1 MTIQNSTAFLVKV
14 HLALVILF
22 VGTSL
27 NAAEPLMRDLIGLNT
42 HTIQFKTNLYQ
53 PVTKYLRNY
62 HPLEWDFGK
71 DTSRPQTFPLAANK
85 VSWDRDVYGP
95 WKKAGYHAHASLMFD
110 NLKTN
115 DWKDMERDAEVYGR
129 ELAKA
134 LGPSSTRLIEA
145 AEVGNEPG
153 LYDDAAYRKVFEAMA
168 KGLRAGDPKLRIATC
183 NVEAVK
189 SGRYHK
195 SIECVRGL
203 ESLYDIINV
212 HSYAELKP
220 WPTWERSYPEDER
233 LKYLKTIQG
242 VIDWR
247 NKNAPGKEI
256 WLTEFGYDSS
266 TKKPEPTGDFAK
278 WTGVTDTQQ
287 AQWIV
292 RSFLIFASMDID
304 RAYLYWF
311 NDEDKPSV
319 HASAGLTRHYQ
330 PKPSFHAV
338 AWLMKSLGDYRYV
351 KTQQQD
357 ARAWAMEFVHE
368 TDTKRRVL
376 AVWKPTGE
384 AGTYALKVTP
394 ERMERMPLTA
404 GSAESPVAKQGTL
417 GINESPLFI
426 WYRQP

>member
-1 MTIQNSTAFLVKV
+1 
-14 HLALVILF
+14 
-22 VGTSL
+22 
-27 NAAEPLMRDLIGLNT
+27 MRDLIGLNT

-62 HPLEWDFGK
+62 HPIEWDFGK
-71 DTSRPQTFPLAANK
+71 DTSRPQTFPSAANK
-85 VSWDRDVYGP
+85 VNWDTQVYGP
-95 WKKAGYHAHASLMFD
+95 WRKAGYHAHASLMFD

-134 LGPSSTRLIEA
+134 LGPSSTKLIEA

-153 LYDDAAYRKVFEAMA
+153 LYDDAAYRKLFQAMA
-168 KGLRAGDPKLRIATC
+168 KGLREGDPKLRIATC
-183 NVEAVK
+183 NVEEGK

-195 SIECVRGL
+195 SIECVKGL

-233 LKYLKTIQG
+233 LKYLKTIQE

-278 WTGVTDTQQ
+278 WMGVTDTQQ

-311 NDEDKPSV
+311 NDADKPSV
-319 HASAGLTRHYQ
+319 HASAGLTRNYQ

-351 KTQQQD
+351 KTQQQNAD
-357 ARAWAMEFVHE
+357 AWAMEFVHE
-368 TDTKRRVL
+368 TDAKRKVL

-384 AGTYALKVTP
+384 AATYKLKVTP
-394 ERMERMPLTA
+394 EKCERMPLSES
-404 GSAESPVAKQGTL
+404 SAESVMAKDGKIT
-417 GINESPLFI
+417 INESPVFV
-426 WYRQP
+426 WFRE

>member
-1 MTIQNSTAFLVKV
+1 MSKFACLLLVFLS
-14 HLALVILF
+14 ALRV
-22 VGTSL
+22 S
-27 NAAEPLMRDLIGLNT
+27 AAEPLMRDLIGLNT

-62 HPLEWDFGK
+62 HPIDWDFGK

-95 WKKAGYHAHASLMFD
+95 WRKAGYHAHASLMFD

-134 LGPSSTRLIEA
+134 LGPSSTKLIEA

-153 LYDDAAYRKVFEAMA
+153 LYDDVTYRKLFEAMA

-183 NVEAVK
+183 NVEAGK

-203 ESLYDIINV
+203 ESFYDIINV

-233 LKYLKTIQG
+233 LKYLKTIQE

-278 WTGVTDTQQ
+278 WMGVTDTQQ

-351 KTQQQD
+351 KTHQQN
-357 ARAWAMEFVHE
+357 ASAWAMEFVHE
-368 TDTKRRVL
+368 TDAKRKVL

-384 AGTYALKVTP
+384 KGTYRLKITP
-394 ERMERMPLTA
+394 DRMERMPLTA
-404 GSAESPVAKQGTL
+404 NAPEVKSHSGKEISVDESPVFVWFK
-417 GINESPLFI
+417 EP
-426 WYRQP
+426 